1 VAQWTVQDPQ
11 RIQLDGAVDKLEVN
25 LVRGRVS
32 VIGAPGEARIE
43 VSAIGK
49 RPIHVDHDNGRLS
62 IRHQTRSHW
71 PLYWWWFSRRYS
83 CDLTIAVPPRLAA
96 RVTVVQGRVTVAGL
110 LTETDVD
117 VTSGR
122 VSLLGL
128 AGRTRAKLV
137 SGPVEALGVAGDL
150 SMETVSGSLT
160 VAQSGA
166 DRVQAT
172 TVSGAITCDV
182 DSSTPAE
189 IRLNTTSGEITI
201 RVPAEADLD
210 VRLET
215 TSGAIT
221 TAFPLDTQSKHW
233 SGSARGTLGAG
244 SGTLTAT
251 TTSGG
256 IALLAS
262 E

>member
-1 VAQWTVQDPQ
+1 MAQWTVQDPH
-11 RIQLDGAVDKLEVN
+11 RIQLDGAVVNVEVS

-32 VIGAPGEARIE
+32 VVGAPGAARIE

-49 RPIHVDHDNGRLS
+49 RPIYVDETGGRLR
-62 IRHQTRSHW
+62 IRHNTRSHW
-71 PLYWWWFSRRYS
+71 PFYWWWFSRRYS
-83 CDLTIAVPPRLAA
+83 CDLTVAVPTEASA
-96 RVTVVQGRVTVAGL
+96 RVNVVQGRVTVAGL
-110 LTETDVD
+110 LVDTDVD
-117 VTSGR
+117 VTSVR

-189 IRLNTTSGEITI
+189 IRLTTTSGEITI
-201 RVPAEADLD
+201 RVPAGSDLD

-215 TSGAIT
+215 TSGKIT
-221 TAFPLDTQSKHW
+221 TAFPLETRDKHW
-233 SGSARGTLGAG
+233 SGSARGKLGTG